1 MADPSLFDRVK
12 SALTPAAP
20 APAPA
25 PKPNYD
31 ANQVAGQGAVGQAQ
45 ASRTSNVE
53 AALAASG
60 DRKYADGGYIE
71 DQVARRPDVRQAQ
84 ASEKGWK
91 TGTLSANFQTEHG
104 EGAGPVNPKSISMG
118 EARDVLKYDGE
129 SKRYAD
135 GGTVGMSTVNAEPMM
150 QGRHNPDNRLPKR
163 AHHKGRGHG

>member
-12 SALTPAAP
+12 SALTPAPAAP

-45 ASRTSNVE
+45 ASRTSNID

-60 DRKYADGGYIE
+60 DRKYADGG
-71 DQVARRPDVRQAQ
+71 
-84 ASEKGWK
+84 
-91 TGTLSANFQTEHG
+91 
-104 EGAGPVNPKSISMG
+104 M
-118 EARDVLKYDGE
+118 
-129 SKRYAD
+129 
-135 GGTVGMSTVNAEPMM
+135 VGMSTMNAEPMM

>member
-45 ASRTSNVE
+45 ASRTSNID

-118 EARDVLKYDGE
+118 EARDVLKYDGKSE
-129 SKRYAD
+129 PRRYAD
-135 GGTVGMSTVNAEPMM
+135 GGMVGC
-150 QGRHNPDNRLPKR
+150 HNPDNKLPKHAMHTR
-163 AHHKGRGHG
+163 GRNRGM